1 MSGPGSPVDGGG
13 IAVSIV
19 GAADSSYKSRIPNT
33 ATHVTVTANTND
45 TNDWIVLPTG
55 IATGHTVTGYSVV
68 AHEIRT
74 EASSNV
80 KINDVDADG
89 TNEAAI
95 TATWNWEAR
104 YMGSTGWVLKAWT
117 KLAAPT
123 TAIVP
128 DA

>member
-1 MSGPGSPVDGGG
+1 MPGPGGFIECVPVT
-13 IAVSIV
+13 IV
-19 GAADSSYKSRIPNT
+19 GAADSSAKSRVPMS
-33 ATHVTVTANTND
+33 ATFVTVSANTND

-55 IATGHTVTGYSVV
+55 VSVGHTICGYSAV

-74 EASSNV
+74 EASSNI

-89 TNEAAI
+89 SQEAAI

-123 TAIVP
+123 TAIIP
-128 DA
+128 D